1 MSKPAIPEVVRIS
14 GRIWKVERRKMDS
27 LYGTADNSLGLL
39 TISTEHDEF
48 STKDTVLHE
57 VMHAILRQQGRL
69 YSEEEELF
77 VGALA
82 TGITGVL
89 ADNPKLA
96 KYLLT

>member
-1 MSKPAIPEVVRIS
+1 
-14 GRIWKVERRKMDS
+14 
-27 LYGTADNSLGLL
+27 
-39 TISTEHDEF
+39 
-48 STKDTVLHE
+48 
-57 VMHAILRQQGRL
+57 L